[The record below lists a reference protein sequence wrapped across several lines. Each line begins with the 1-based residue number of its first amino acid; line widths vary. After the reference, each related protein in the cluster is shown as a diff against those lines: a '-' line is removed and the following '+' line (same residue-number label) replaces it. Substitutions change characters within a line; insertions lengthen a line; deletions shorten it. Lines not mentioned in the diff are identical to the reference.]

1 MKLLLKTVL
10 VIALMITITACGGDA
25 QQSSSS
31 ASNQGNRTT
40 EPQLTDFQLE
50 HGIGP
55 VTSVVDLGEL
65 NMEWVDQGRQIFEMK
80 CEMCHTMNNR
90 IVGPP
95 LGDIME
101 RRSAAFVMNMILNP
115 QEMTNKHPE
124 GQRLL
129 REYMTIMPFQ
139 NVQRDEAR
147 AIVEYLRTQSSD
159 S

>member
-1 MKLLLKTVL
+1 MKLLFKTVL
-10 VIALMITITACGGDA
+10 AIALMVTMTACGGD
-25 QQSSSS
+25 SNNTSTST
-31 ASNQGNRTT
+31 SNQGSRSS
-40 EPQLTDFQLE
+40 ESQLTDFQLE

-55 VTSVVDLGEL
+55 VTSVVDLGEM
-65 NMEWVDQGRQIFEMK
+65 NMEWVEQGRKIFEMK

-124 GQRLL
+124 GQKLL

-147 AIVEYLRTQSSD
+147 AIVEYLRTQTAD

>member
-1 MKLLLKTVL
+1 MKIIYKTVL
-10 VIALMITITACGGDA
+10 VLTLLIMTTACGGET
-25 QQSSSS
+25 QNNSSTANQNNR
-31 ASNQGNRTT
+31 AS
-40 EPQLTDFQLE
+40 EPQLTEFQLE

-65 NMEWVDQGRQIFEMK
+65 NMEWVEEGRQIFEMK

-139 NVQRDEAR
+139 NVQRDQAR